1 MLHLLLN
8 KQLVTLDSIIIPC
21 VRVCVCVPHLGA
33 VEHPD
38 LVQSLL
44 GCHGASERLPQAVE
58 STEVTSLS
66 ASCSPPPTSDAQH
79 HDSPARCNTPSDAIQ
94 RWMADV
100 PRQKRKKK
108 LSRELFHGGGQ
119 TVQFPGRTRRSRA
132 CVLPLNRLFQR
143 VFPSSVCTVNENNTQ
158 AISVYRSRRRQT
170 RRQPRPNTGSTA
182 APCALCAAPRT
193 PRGDGLR
200 FKTARGKKGKTTHAV
215 NNVPFF
221 RVLAGKRKAA
231 EPETA
236 EQRPPLSSPNSNFNG
251 FSRPYLTKLEL
262 AQS

>member
-100 PRQKRKKK
+100 PRQKRKKNCPENYSMAEDK
-108 LSRELFHGGGQ
+108 PCSSQGGLGAAGPVYFH
-119 TVQFPGRTRRSRA
+119 
-132 CVLPLNRLFQR
+132 L
-143 VFPSSVCTVNENNTQ
+143 
-158 AISVYRSRRRQT
+158 
-170 RRQPRPNTGSTA
+170 TGSS
-182 APCALCAAPRT
+182 R
-193 PRGDGLR
+193 
-200 FKTARGKKGKTTHAV
+200 
-215 NNVPFF
+215 
-221 RVLAGKRKAA
+221 
-231 EPETA
+231 
-236 EQRPPLSSPNSNFNG
+236 G
-251 FSRPYLTKLEL
+251 FSPAAFAL
-262 AQS
+262 